1 MFSTLI
7 KSRDVVPLVE
17 DLKLLMTCRNTS
29 LDASTKQSFDNVIH
43 FLAMHDHVW
52 QHNKCCISMNCSI
65 AKSVATK
72 TRSKYFVETYEEEL
86 EVDLLIAIGARVM
99 LLETLGQM

>member
-1 MFSTLI
+1 
-7 KSRDVVPLVE
+7 
-17 DLKLLMTCRNTS
+17 
-29 LDASTKQSFDNVIH
+29 
-43 FLAMHDHVW
+43 
-52 QHNKCCISMNCSI
+52 MNCSI

-86 EVDLLIAIGARVM
+86 ELDLLIAIGDRVM